1 MIFNFLISERTE
13 IDEVFITET
22 GDRSLRR
29 DQANRGISGNI
40 SWFE

>member
-22 GDRSLRR
+22 GDRSLSNSLDR
-29 DQANRGISGNI
+29 QIEGSVEI
-40 SWFE
+40 